1 MRPGTAALWSA
12 LLTLAG
18 CAAPTPEIV
27 TDDPQAFTHDGL
39 APVRG
44 TRMDQVWARPGL
56 DLTGYERIVFRG
68 AGIAY
73 RPVDPPRAARGLRTG
88 SDSEFPLTAAQRERL
103 EGIVREAFADEL
115 GKLQRFEVVDAP
127 GPGVLLLRGALVD
140 VVSLVPPERAGN
152 VDVYLSSVGEA
163 TLVVELLDAE
173 SGAVLLRT
181 ADRRAA
187 ESRGYMMEA
196 NPVTSWAEVRRL
208 ADSWALLLRER
219 LDAID
224 TALPQ

>member
-1 MRPGTAALWSA
+1 MRLGTMALWSV

-18 CAAPTPEIV
+18 CAAPNPVIV
-27 TDDPQAFTHDGL
+27 TDDAEAFTHDGL

-56 DLTGYERIVFRG
+56 DLSGYKKIVFRG

-73 RPVDPPRAARGLRTG
+73 RPVDPPRGPRGLRTG
-88 SDSEFPLTAAQRERL
+88 SASEFPLTDAQRERL
-103 EGIVREAFADEL
+103 EGIVREAFAEEL
-115 GKLQRFEVVDAP
+115 REVQRFEIVAEP
-127 GPGVLLLRGALVD
+127 GPDVLLLRGALVD

-152 VDVYLSSVGEA
+152 VDVYLNSVGEA

-187 ESRGYMMEA
+187 ESRGYMVEA

-208 ADSWALLLRER
+208 ADSWASLLRER